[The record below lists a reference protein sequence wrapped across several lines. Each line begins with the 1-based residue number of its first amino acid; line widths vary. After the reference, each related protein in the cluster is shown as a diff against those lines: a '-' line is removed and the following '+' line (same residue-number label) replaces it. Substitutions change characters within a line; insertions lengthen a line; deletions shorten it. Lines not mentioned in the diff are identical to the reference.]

1 MTGRAACLRETGA
14 RRGIPALELT
24 EWADRYGL
32 TAGVTTRDG
41 GFNLGLLTPDSA
53 ADVIERWRALASA
66 MGPGFPALV
75 AGLQVHG
82 RTVSRHTGPA
92 PGWTIQDGVD
102 GHATVEAGVLC
113 CVSVA
118 DCVPVY
124 LAHPP
129 TGAVALLHAGWR
141 GVAAGV
147 LESGLHALGQ
157 LGASRRS
164 DVVMHCG
171 VAICGACYQVGP
183 EVIAAV
189 TGVAATVPGPLDL
202 RGVLAARAWDGG
214 VRDLSVSPWCSAHD
228 GDRFF
233 SHRRSSGKDGR
244 MLAYLGRPLA

>member
-1 MTGRAACLRETGA
+1 VTRPPVCLRETGA
-14 RRGIPALELT
+14 RRGIPALELA

-41 GFNLGLLTPDSA
+41 GFNLGLLTPDPA
-53 ADVIERWRALASA
+53 AAVIGRWRAFASA
-66 MGPGFPALV
+66 VSPGFPAIV

-82 RTVSRHTGPA
+82 RTVSRHVRPA

-102 GHATVEAGVLC
+102 VHATAEAGVLC

-147 LESGLHALGQ
+147 LESGLTALEH
-157 LGASRRS
+157 LTASRRS
-164 DVVMHCG
+164 DIIMHCG
-171 VAICGACYQVGP
+171 VGICGTCYEVGP
-183 EVIAAV
+183 EVIEAV
-189 TGVAATVPGPLDL
+189 TGVAATKPGGLDL
-202 RGVLAARAWDGG
+202 RAALAARAWEAGIGG
-214 VRDLSVSPWCSAHD
+214 VSVSPWCSAHD

-233 SHRRSSGKDGR
+233 SHRRSAGTDGR

>member
-1 MTGRAACLRETGA
+1 MTVPAACLRETGA

-41 GFNLGLLTPDSA
+41 GFNLGLLTPEPA
-53 ADVIERWRALASA
+53 ADVIGRWRAFASA
-66 MGPGFPALV
+66 MGPGFPAIV
-75 AGLQVHG
+75 VGLQVHG
-82 RTVSRHTGPA
+82 RTVSHHTRPA
-92 PGWTIQDGVD
+92 PGWTVQDGVD

-118 DCVPVY
+118 DCIPVY

-141 GVAAGV
+141 GVAADV
-147 LESGLHALGQ
+147 LESGLTALEQ
-157 LGASRRS
+157 LGGARR
-164 DVVMHCG
+164 DHIVIHCG
-171 VAICGACYQVGP
+171 VGICGTCYEVGH
-183 EVIAAV
+183 EVIEAV
-189 TGVAATVPGPLDL
+189 TGAAATKPGALDL
-202 RGVLAARAWDGG
+202 RAVLAARAREAG
-214 VRDLSVSPWCSAHD
+214 VGHVSVSPWCSAHD

-244 MLAYLGRPLA
+244 MLAYLGRALA

>member
-1 MTGRAACLRETGA
+1 MTVPAPCLRETGA
-14 RRGIPALELT
+14 QRGIPALELT

-41 GFNLGLLTPDSA
+41 GFNLGLLTPEPA
-53 ADVIERWRALASA
+53 ADVIGRWRAFASA
-66 MGPGFPALV
+66 MGPGFPAIA
-75 AGLQVHG
+75 AGLQIHG
-82 RTVSRHTGPA
+82 RTVSRHTRLA
-92 PGWTIQDGVD
+92 PGWTIEDGVD

-118 DCVPVY
+118 DCIPVY

-141 GVAAGV
+141 GLAADV
-147 LESGLHALGQ
+147 LECGLAALEQ

-164 DVVMHCG
+164 DIVMHCG
-171 VAICGACYQVGP
+171 VGICGTCYEVGH
-183 EVIAAV
+183 EVIEAV
-189 TGVAATVPGPLDL
+189 TGVVAMKPGALDL
-202 RGVLAARAWDGG
+202 RAVLAARAREAG
-214 VRDLSVSPWCSAHD
+214 VGHVSVSPWCSAHD